1 MNKLVKLVDVLN
13 NEILYQGKGSCQ
25 HLKNGGLQFSFGT
38 NDHLY
43 LYKVWEKGCIIES
56 KQECTVVLSL
66 RKGAET
72 SGHIYSPFGQMDVR
86 CQTIDYVV
94 NQHCVEVKYVLL
106 QPQECQVFH
115 FKLNITDEE
124 ELYAIH

>member
-1 MNKLVKLVDVLN
+1 MNKLVELVDVLN
-13 NEILYQGKGSCQ
+13 NEILYRGTCSCQ
-25 HLKNGGLQFSFGT
+25 HLKNEGLQLSFGT
-38 NDHLY
+38 DNHLY
-43 LYKVWEKGCIIES
+43 LYKVWKKGCIIES

-86 CQTIDYVV
+86 CKTTDYTVD
-94 NQHCVEVKYVLL
+94 QHCIEVKYVLL
-106 QPQECQVFH
+106 QQQEQQMFH